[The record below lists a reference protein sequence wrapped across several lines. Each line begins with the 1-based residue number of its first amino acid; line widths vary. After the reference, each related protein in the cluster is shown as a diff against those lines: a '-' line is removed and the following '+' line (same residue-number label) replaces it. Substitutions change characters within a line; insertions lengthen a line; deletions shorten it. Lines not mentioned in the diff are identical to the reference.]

1 MTLTDVASVGAG
13 PCAAG
18 HLPAPQDPG
27 AGALRLSPQRARL
40 QLPQSTLN
48 SHPTPLAQRFPFS
61 GGRMLGVDRASFIHP
76 PPILLRI

>member
-27 AGALRLSPQRARL
+27 AGELRLSP

-48 SHPTPLAQRFPFS
+48 SHPTPLAQRFSFS